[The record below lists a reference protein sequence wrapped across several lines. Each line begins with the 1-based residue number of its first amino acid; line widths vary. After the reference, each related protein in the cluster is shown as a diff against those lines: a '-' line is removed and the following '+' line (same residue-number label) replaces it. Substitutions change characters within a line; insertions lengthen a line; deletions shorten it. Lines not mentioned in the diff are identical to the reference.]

1 MGGHK
6 PALSEAEGS
15 AVITS
20 ANPLPSAFLAR
31 LARIV
36 PADKLDAVRAAFVQR
51 PTTFR
56 VNTLKTTREALLAKL
71 SEHGFQTDAVAW
83 YRDAFVL
90 RSKSKQELIE
100 TPMYV
105 NGELYVQSL
114 SSMIPPLVLQPK
126 PGDKVCDLAAAPG
139 SKTTQMA
146 AMMGNVGEIVAND
159 RSRIRLYKLTANLK
173 QQGATNVRLARWQGE
188 LFWKKYPEY
197 FDKTLIDAP
206 CSLEGRFD
214 SADEK
219 SYRDWTVRKV
229 QALGVLQRHLL
240 RSAVSATR
248 PGGVIVYST
257 CTLAPEENEKVI
269 DWLLDKERGA
279 VEIEPVEIVIASEA
293 KQSPSVK
300 EIASSHPD
308 PSSSLRSESGS
319 GSLLAMTKS
328 SALTLQA
335 GIARWERK
343 EFSPHVRETAR
354 ILPSELMEGFYIA
367 RLRKRRSTVR

>member
-1 MGGHK
+1 MR
-6 PALSEAEGS
+6 LVNE
-15 AVITS
+15 TS
-20 ANPLPSAFLAR
+20 LPSQFLAR

-36 PADKLDAVRAAFVQR
+36 PADQLDAVLAALARR

-56 VNTLKTTREALLAKL
+56 VNTLKTTRAALLAKL
-71 SEHGFQTDAVAW
+71 SAQGFQTDAVAW

-100 TPMYV
+100 TPMYAG
-105 NGELYVQSL
+105 GELYVQSL

-146 AMMGNVGEIVAND
+146 ALMGNGGEIVAND

-173 QQGATNVRLARWQGE
+173 QQGVTNVRLARLQGE
-188 LFWKKYPEY
+188 VFWKKYPEY

-214 SADEK
+214 IADEK
-219 SYRDWTVRKV
+219 SYRDWSVRKV
-229 QALGVLQRHLL
+229 QALSVLQRHLL

-248 PGGVIVYST
+248 AGGVIVYST

-279 VEIEPVEIVIASEA
+279 VEIEPVE
-293 KQSPSVK
+293 
-300 EIASSHPD
+300 
-308 PSSSLRSESGS
+308 
-319 GSLLAMTKS
+319 LAIENV
-328 SALTLQA
+328 QP

-343 EFSPHVRETAR
+343 DFSPRVRETVR

-367 RLRKRRSTVR
+367 KLRKRRSTLK